1 MPCPATMLAMS
12 ASRNLGRRRRVDV
25 ATLLVIA
32 SACFG
37 FVWIASTGAIYAR
50 VHLGSSNAI
59 EGLEG
64 VWVLQALSQSVFTFL
79 VAVGVMTMLRRRRR
93 RP

>member
-1 MPCPATMLAMS
+1 MLAMS
-12 ASRNLGRRRRVDV
+12 TSSGLGPRRGRVDA

-37 FVWIASTGAIYAR
+37 VGWIASTGAIYMR
-50 VHLGSSNAI
+50 VHLEGSNGL

-64 VWVLQALSQSVFTFL
+64 AWVLQALSQSGFTFL
-79 VAVGVMTMLRRRRR
+79 VAVGVMTMLWRRRR